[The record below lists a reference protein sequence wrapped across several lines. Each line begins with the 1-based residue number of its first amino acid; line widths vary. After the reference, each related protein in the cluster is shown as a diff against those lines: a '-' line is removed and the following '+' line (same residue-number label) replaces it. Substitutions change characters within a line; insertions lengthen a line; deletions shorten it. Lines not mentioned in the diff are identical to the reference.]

1 MPALGRREEEWG
13 GGGIE
18 GGVEWGRG
26 VEGGVECC
34 INLQIDSRYGRR
46 RCYNRNM
53 VNMYLSFWFVR
64 FEGGL
69 KAIQF

>member
-1 MPALGRREEEWG
+1 MPALGARGGECGGRRGRGGVGWGVG
-13 GGGIE
+13 GGL
-18 GGVEWGRG
+18 
-26 VEGGVECC
+26 ECC
-34 INLQIDSRYGRR
+34 SNLQIDSRYGRR